1 MPGVGAAP
9 PSVAPPSVAP
19 PRGLPHVVVIG
30 GGVCGLYAARVAAG
44 AGLNVT
50 VLERDDVVG
59 GLAAGRRIEGNWID
73 LGTHHLHAFDAAIF
87 DDVRAIMGTRLRP
100 IEKLALVRYGR
111 GFRRYPLAF
120 GDLLRGIPPWTL
132 ARALFGLV
140 GQQLVNRLR
149 PRAAVDAEQALIAL
163 YGLPLYRFF
172 FRDFTAR
179 YWGMSPR
186 ALSATFVRRKMPR
199 LSAIDIVKRAL
210 APLGFRDARGAAV
223 DSALAEETL
232 WYGVRGSGEMPTA
245 LAEHVE
251 ACGGRIITSAP
262 VTAVETAG
270 GRVVAVR
277 YRPAGAGAGTAA
289 DDAGDVRL
297 ACDAVINTAPI
308 NHIVPRFDPPPPPD
322 VTAAAAALRHR
333 PMVAYAFLIRRP
345 RVLNA
350 LYVYYRDRRFHRLAE
365 PKNSGLAIDPP
376 DHTLLLAELMCAPD
390 DGLWRGD
397 PDAVAD
403 VVRDLEAEGVC
414 RADEI
419 VRLHVVRAPEAYPVF
434 DLGFEPHLE
443 ALQSFVARWPNAWSV
458 GRQGG
463 FGYPNMHAAMREGA
477 TAAEKAVAIV
487 QAARAAEPQDEALP
501 ADPVRISA

>member
-1 MPGVGAAP
+1 
-9 PSVAPPSVAP
+9 
-19 PRGLPHVVVIG
+19 
-30 GGVCGLYAARVAAG
+30 VCGLYAARVVAG

-59 GLAAGRRIEGNWID
+59 GLAAGRWIEGNWID
-73 LGTHHLHAFDAAIF
+73 LGTHHLHAFDEGIF
-87 DDVRAIMGTRLRP
+87 DDVRSIMGTRLRP
-100 IEKLALVRYGR
+100 IEKRALVRYGR

-132 ARALFGLV
+132 ARALAGLV
-140 GQQLVNRLR
+140 GQQLVNRVR
-149 PRAAVDAEQALIAL
+149 PREAADAEQALIAL
-163 YGLPLYRFF
+163 YGRPLYRFF

-199 LSAIDIVKRAL
+199 LSAIDIIKRAL

-232 WYGVRGSGEMPTA
+232 WYGVRGSGEMPQA
-245 LAEHVE
+245 LAEHVV
-251 ACGGRIITSAP
+251 ACGGRIVTSAP
-262 VTAVETAG
+262 VTAVETVA

-277 YRPAGAGAGTAA
+277 YRPAGAGT
-289 DDAGDVRL
+289 DDTGDVRL
-297 ACDAVINTAPI
+297 LCDAVINTAPI
-308 NHIVPRFDPPPPPD
+308 NHIVPRFDPPPPPA

-345 RVLNA
+345 RVLDA
-350 LYVYYRDRRFHRLAE
+350 LYVYYRDRHFHRLAE

-397 PDAVAD
+397 PDAVAA

-419 VRLHVVRAPEAYPVF
+419 VRLHIVHAPEAYPVF
-434 DLGFEPHLE
+434 DLGFEPHLA
-443 ALQSFVARWPNAWSV
+443 ALQDFVARWPNAWSV

-477 TAAEKAVAIV
+477 SAAENAVAIV
-487 QAARAAEPQDEALP
+487 QAARAADPQDEASP